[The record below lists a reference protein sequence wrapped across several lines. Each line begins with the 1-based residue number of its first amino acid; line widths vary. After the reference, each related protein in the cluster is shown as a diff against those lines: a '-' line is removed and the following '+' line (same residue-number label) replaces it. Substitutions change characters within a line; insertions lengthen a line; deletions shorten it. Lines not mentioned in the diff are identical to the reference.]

1 MELVD
6 ALRGKRIFIDTAP
19 FIYFIEKDPKY
30 LNMVRPIFSEIDAG
44 NIVALTSTITMMI

>member
-6 ALRGKRIFIDTAP
+6 ALRGKRICIDTAP

-30 LNMVRPIFSEIDAG
+30 LNIVRPIFSEGKTFFESLIA
-44 NIVALTSTITMMI
+44 